1 MEAAQLQ
8 SKVCVQSSHVQ
19 EPQKPKNLGW
29 GSMEVYNKKIY
40 IYIYGWGGCCK
51 PRRRMP
57 PLVIKHILKGAVRFS
72 SEEEGHEPNVKTLE
86 VF

>member
-40 IYIYGWGGCCK
+40 IYMGGGVAANRGAGCLHWSSSTYSK
-51 PRRRMP
+51 VPSAS
-57 PLVIKHILKGAVRFS
+57 LVKRKVM
-72 SEEEGHEPNVKTLE
+72 NQM
-86 VF
+86 

>member
-40 IYIYGWGGCCK
+40 IYIWVGGLLQTAA
-51 PRRRMP
+51 PDASIGHQAHTQRRR
-57 PLVIKHILKGAVRFS
+57 PLL
-72 SEEEGHEPNVKTLE
+72 
-86 VF
+86 